1 MKTYHF
7 RQMWLLFLGFF
18 LVILQ
23 MILFHPFTVYIWYV
37 IYNVAFTYFYNWPFS
52 FLFCH
57 SFYPRYFWEKVRYLV
72 KIWVIF
78 LCMMFFLNSTVLY
91 RLQPSSL
98 TVSSSSFCMHSGTF
112 LCISFLCEMYY
123 TVFYMYLIYN
133 IYCMLYCIIKKNF
146 GQGFRIWKN
155 TRRFFF
161 LSLKLISHLKNCFW
175 LVKHKE

>member
-1 MKTYHF
+1 MKTYNF

-18 LVILQ
+18 LVFLQ

-78 LCMMFFLNSTVLY
+78 LCMTFFLNSTVLC
-91 RLQPSSL
+91 RLQPSSP
-98 TVSSSSFCMHSGTF
+98 SCFPFIF
-112 LCISFLCEMYY
+112 LHVFWNLLLCLLFMWN
-123 TVFYMYLIYN
+123 VLH
-133 IYCMLYCIIKKNF
+133 CVLHV
-146 GQGFRIWKN
+146 
-155 TRRFFF
+155 
-161 LSLKLISHLKNCFW
+161 SHL
-175 LVKHKE
+175 